1 LIGGI
6 RILLN
11 LLPIGKVDP
20 EILNMLQKRLSVIP
34 VKISVLSG
42 ASIPEKSLNPKRNQY
57 DSKHFLRLVRGYPG
71 DKVLGITEV
80 DLYAETLNFVFG
92 QAEVGR
98 KAAVISLNRLKG
110 DRSIYHSRIVK
121 EATHEIGHTL
131 GLGHCKKHTCVMHY
145 SNCLEET
152 DLKEEKF
159 CADCHQEMKNHLMF
173 A

>member
-1 LIGGI
+1 M
-6 RILLN
+6 
-11 LLPIGKVDP
+11 LPIGKVDP
-20 EILNMLQKRLSVIP
+20 EILKMLQKRLTSIP
-34 VKISVLSG
+34 VKIAVLRG
-42 ASIPEKSLNPKRNQY
+42 APIPEKSLNPKRKQY
-57 DSKHFLRLVRGYPG
+57 DSKHFLKLARGYPG
-71 DKVLGITEV
+71 DKVLGITDV

-98 KAAVISLNRLKG
+98 KAAVISLHRLKG
-110 DRSIYHSRIVK
+110 DRSTYHSRIVK

-131 GLGHCKKHTCVMHY
+131 GLGHCKKQKCVMHY

-159 CADCHQEMKNHLMF
+159 CKDCDDQKKQILMF